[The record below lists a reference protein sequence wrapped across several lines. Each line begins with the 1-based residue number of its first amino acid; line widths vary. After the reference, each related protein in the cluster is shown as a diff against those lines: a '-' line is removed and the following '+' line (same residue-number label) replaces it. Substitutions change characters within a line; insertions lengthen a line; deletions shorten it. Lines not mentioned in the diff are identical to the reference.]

1 MSSIKRD
8 TDQCVYIRFQV
19 SEDRID
25 SFRKMFTNAT
35 KGDFMK
41 SLKGLSKDSG
51 NVNLTFAFLAPGSN
65 DASKRSFTLAL
76 NAVFVKLF
84 DFYPSISE
92 KPSDLHTAAALSF
105 IQQNFLPRPVSMV
118 SELNIPVYN

>member
-1 MSSIKRD
+1 MSSTKRD

-25 SFRKMFTNAT
+25 SFKKMFVNAT
-35 KGDFMK
+35 KGDFSQ

-51 NVNLTFAFLAPGSN
+51 NVNLTFAFASQGSN
-65 DASKRSFTLAL
+65 EAAKRSFAFAL
-76 NAVFVKLF
+76 NTIFVKLF

-92 KPSDLHTAAALSF
+92 KPSELHSAAALSF
-105 IQQNFLPRPVSMV
+105 IQKNIMPRPVQMV
-118 SELNIPVYN
+118 SELQIPVYN